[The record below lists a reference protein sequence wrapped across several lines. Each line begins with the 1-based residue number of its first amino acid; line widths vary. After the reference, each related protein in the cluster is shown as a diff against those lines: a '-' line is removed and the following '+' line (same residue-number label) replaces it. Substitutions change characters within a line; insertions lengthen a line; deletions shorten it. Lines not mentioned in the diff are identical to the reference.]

1 MPTTKHC
8 KWETCSSYL
17 RKKDP
22 DVKFFPVPKP
32 GTYFKDQD
40 RVGIKHNVND
50 CQKCSLA
57 QKWGNA
63 CSIEGFNLA
72 FLSSSRSNYAVRG
85 HRNTDAC
92 NSFGWHHCEHSYVR
106 IAWSAL
112 TGSILK
118 YIHKAFML
126 YSFGIIIS
134 QKIKQEFPANPSIH
148 SVLVTAINLACLQK
162 LIDYFFDVAKVV
174 SSLSGAC
181 AIQSFYYPWVLSMT
195 RRVVYAVG
203 QSMRRTHPHICFGIK
218 MRSARGGLL
227 SVEIV
232 IDSFDLGGNLVIGRK
247 RPRPV
252 FSL

>member
-8 KWETCSSYL
+8 KWGTYSSCL

-50 CQKCSLA
+50 CQKRSLA

-72 FLSSSRSNYAVRG
+72 FLSSSRSNYAVRR
-85 HRNTDAC
+85 HRKTGAC
-92 NSFGWHHCEHSYVR
+92 NSFGWHPCKHSYVR

-181 AIQSFYYPWVLSMT
+181 AIQSFYYPWP
-195 RRVVYAVG
+195 RRAA
-203 QSMRRTHPHICFGIK
+203 T
-218 MRSARGGLL
+218 AT
-227 SVEIV
+227 IV
-232 IDSFDLGGNLVIGRK
+232 AYTQAWI
-247 RPRPV
+247 
-252 FSL
+252 